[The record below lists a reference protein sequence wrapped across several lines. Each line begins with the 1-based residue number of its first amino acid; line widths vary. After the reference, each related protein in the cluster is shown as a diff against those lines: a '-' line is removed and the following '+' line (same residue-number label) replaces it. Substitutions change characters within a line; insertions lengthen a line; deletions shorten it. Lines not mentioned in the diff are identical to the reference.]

1 MKKNRIF
8 VIFIAVIIVICGS
21 FFVSKNQQQKQ
32 KVAYDYYETTL
43 SYRVAP
49 YKIEVEDGEEKWIYG
64 TCVDSVMN
72 SLVLVLNSDAFG
84 EEILKDGI
92 LNGLSE
98 EESATGRL
106 SKIVRAI
113 SFERKNTIIYVYIS
127 VRENKALAESLRDKL
142 IKILPS
148 YIERNIS
155 IPEDYTYLS
164 VDKMSTTDQIKL
176 VRK

>member
-1 MKKNRIF
+1 
-8 VIFIAVIIVICGS
+8 
-21 FFVSKNQQQKQ
+21 
-32 KVAYDYYETTL
+32 
-43 SYRVAP
+43 
-49 YKIEVEDGEEKWIYG
+49 
-64 TCVDSVMN
+64 MN

-84 EEILKDGI
+84 EEILKDGV

-155 IPEDYTYLS
+155 IPEDYTHLS
-164 VDKMSTTDQIKL
+164 VEKMSTTDQIKL